1 MSDVMMTVYYPGEF
15 IISIVITY
23 YIIRNSD
30 YIMKRVGQG
39 EFRRLTVYALVAHCN
54 CCAVSIG
61 NFHPASPDT
70 RRINRMDWDLTS
82 VGLVL
87 IGSSITA
94 AGTIIAALLMGITV
108 TLAPF
113 LLLTTAVL
121 IVMSAILIVY
131 KTPRSPPPI

>member
-1 MSDVMMTVYYPGEF
+1 M
-15 IISIVITY
+15 
-23 YIIRNSD
+23 
-30 YIMKRVGQG
+30 
-39 EFRRLTVYALVAHCN
+39 RLLLIAIAVQ
-54 CCAVSIG
+54 VSID
-61 NFHPASPDT
+61 NVNLAFPDK